1 MPRYKIKNEQVLTE
15 FMDKF
20 WKAIGQRK
28 GRKFVKALWKD
39 PVMVGLV
46 RDAEAIADKILDRA
60 LEDNEEW
67 KSDFERKYPDYFK

>member
-46 RDAEAIADKILDRA
+46 RDAEEIADKILDRA

-67 KSDFERKYPDYFK
+67 KRDFERKYPDYFK

>member
-28 GRKFVKALWKD
+28 GKKFVKALWKD

-46 RDAEAIADKILDRA
+46 RDAEKIADKILDRA

>member
-28 GRKFVKALWKD
+28 GRKFVKALWRD

-46 RDAEAIADKILDRA
+46 RDAEKIADKILDRA

-67 KSDFERKYPDYFK
+67 KRDFERKYPDYFK

>member
-28 GRKFVKALWKD
+28 GKKFVKALWKD

-46 RDAEAIADKILDRA
+46 RDAEKIADKIY
-60 LEDNEEW
+60 
-67 KSDFERKYPDYFK
+67 S

>member
-39 PVMVGLV
+39 PVMVRLV
-46 RDAEAIADKILDRA
+46 RDAEEIADKILDRA

>member
-28 GRKFVKALWKD
+28 GKKFVHTW
-39 PVMVGLV
+39 V
-46 RDAEAIADKILDRA
+46 
-60 LEDNEEW
+60 EEM
-67 KSDFERKYPDYFK
+67 

>member
-28 GRKFVKALWKD
+28 GKKFVKALWKD

-46 RDAEAIADKILDRA
+46 RDAEKIADKILDRA

-67 KSDFERKYPDYFK
+67 KRDFERKYPDYFK

>member
-28 GRKFVKALWKD
+28 GRKFVKALWRD

-46 RDAEAIADKILDRA
+46 RDAEKIADKILDRA
-60 LEDNEEW
+60 LKDNEDW
-67 KSDFERKYPDYFK
+67 KRDFEKKYPDYFK

>member
-28 GRKFVKALWKD
+28 GRKFVKALWRD

-46 RDAEAIADKILDRA
+46 RDAEKIADKILDRS

-67 KSDFERKYPDYFK
+67 KRDFERKYPDYFK

>member
-46 RDAEAIADKILDRA
+46 RDAEKIADKILDRA

-67 KSDFERKYPDYFK
+67 KRDFERKYPDYFK

>member
-1 MPRYKIKNEQVLTE
+1 MPKYIVKNEQILNE

-46 RDAEAIADKILDRA
+46 RDAEKIADKILDRA

>member
-28 GRKFVKALWKD
+28 GRKFVKALGKD
-39 PVMVGLV
+39 PVMVRLV

>member
-20 WKAIGQRK
+20 WKSIGQRK
-28 GRKFVKALWKD
+28 GRKFVKALWRD

-46 RDAEAIADKILDRA
+46 RDAEKIADKILDRA
-60 LEDNEEW
+60 LKDNEDW
-67 KSDFERKYPDYFK
+67 KRDFEKKYPDYFK

>member
-20 WKAIGQRK
+20 WRAIGKRK
-28 GRKFVKALWKD
+28 GKKFVKALWRD

-46 RDAEAIADKILDRA
+46 RDAEKIADKILDRA
-60 LEDNEEW
+60 LKDNEDW
-67 KSDFERKYPDYFK
+67 KRDFEKKYPDYFK

>member
-67 KSDFERKYPDYFK
+67 KSDFERKYPDYF

>member
-46 RDAEAIADKILDRA
+46 RDAEALADKILDRA

-67 KSDFERKYPDYFK
+67 KRDFERKYPDYFK

>member
-46 RDAEAIADKILDRA
+46 RDAEEIADKILDRA
-60 LEDNEEW
+60 LEDHEEW

>member
-39 PVMVGLV
+39 PVMVRLV

>member
-46 RDAEAIADKILDRA
+46 RDAEKIADKILDRA